1 MNWLN
6 IAADFIRD
14 AMSSPREPAAPP
26 PNLPPPTNIAEVTE
40 LVNRHRS
47 EIDQNFEA
55 VVAMLNTQ
63 KARHLEAM
71 QSQRRWN
78 YGLTAAVVILAGI
91 LALLIYLRA

>member
-55 VVAMLNTQ
+55 VVAMLNAQ